1 VKLQPGLDDS
11 RDDLGKI
18 AATLRRWIIEQSFA
32 SKVGHIGAALSV
44 VDAIAVL
51 WGAVL
56 RRPGT
61 NHPDRDRFILS
72 KGHAALALYGV
83 MRWKGLLDEQTF
95 QGYCQDGSRL
105 GVHPEVSLPGIDA
118 STGSLGQGLS
128 LGCGMAW
135 GLRLRG
141 SSARVY
147 VLVSDAECNEGQ
159 LWEAV
164 MFAAQHRLS
173 NLTVVVDLNGLQ
185 ALGPT
190 GAILDMEPLGEKWR
204 AFGWECREV
213 DGHDLQRLASALGAA
228 AGDRPRVVLAR
239 TILGKGVSFMEGRFE
254 WHYRPL
260 DDALCTAALREL
272 KAA

>member
-1 VKLQPGLDDS
+1 
-11 RDDLGKI
+11 
-18 AATLRRWIIEQSFA
+18 
-32 SKVGHIGAALSV
+32 
-44 VDAIAVL
+44 
-51 WGAVL
+51 
-56 RRPGT
+56 
-61 NHPDRDRFILS
+61 
-72 KGHAALALYGV
+72 
-83 MRWKGLLDEQTF
+83 
-95 QGYCQDGSRL
+95 
-105 GVHPEVSLPGIDA
+105 
-118 STGSLGQGLS
+118 
-128 LGCGMAW
+128 
-135 GLRLRG
+135 
-141 SSARVY
+141 
-147 VLVSDAECNEGQ
+147 
-159 LWEAV
+159 